1 MRLTLITAAAVA
13 SACTGG
19 VSPAACA
26 IDSDCGPAA
35 FCFAGSCFQGTRTC
49 PLLQPTFSSIND
61 HFFQVGCGVRQRNCH
76 AADSAVVQSGP
87 SFAGDAYHALVNAP
101 AANRLGS
108 ARGLIL
114 VKPGD
119 PQNSFLLTKLRLT
132 SSADPQ
138 FGSGQPADAPGTTC
152 AAALSTIEQW
162 IQRGAPND

>member
-1 MRLTLITAAAVA
+1 MRATLIAAAA
-13 SACTGG
+13 GMIACLGSVT
-19 VSPAACA
+19 PLACA

-35 FCFAGSCFQGTRTC
+35 FCSAGSCYQGTRTC
-49 PLLQPTFSSIND
+49 PLLQPTFSSIN
-61 HFFQVGCGVRQRNCH
+61 HSYFQVGCGVRQRNCH
-76 AADSAVVQSGP
+76 AADSAVIDSGP
-87 SFAGDAYHALVNAP
+87 SFAGDVYRALVNAP

-138 FGSGQPADAPGTTC
+138 FGSGQPAEAPGSTC

-162 IQRGAPND
+162 IQEGAPND